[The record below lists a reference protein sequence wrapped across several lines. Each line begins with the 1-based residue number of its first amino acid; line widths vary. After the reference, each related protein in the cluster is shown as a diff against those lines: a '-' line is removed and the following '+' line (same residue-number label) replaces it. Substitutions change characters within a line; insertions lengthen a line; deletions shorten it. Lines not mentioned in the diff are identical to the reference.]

1 LGGKKIRDSQS
12 KCLLD
17 MTNSGIINAGADLPA
32 CIRTSYPVYATKR
45 FEDRLLRQMTDMD
58 ANAIVYSTE
67 NWQYSIDG
75 KDMRARLPRVD
86 ALLRKNY
93 PVLECENKYCI
104 RKQEPTG

>member
-1 LGGKKIRDSQS
+1 
-12 KCLLD
+12 

-45 FEDRLLRQMTDMD
+45 FEYRLLRQMTDMD

-75 KDMRARLPRVD
+75 KDNEGAPSKGRCIVAQKLSCARMR
-86 ALLRKNY
+86 K
-93 PVLECENKYCI
+93 
-104 RKQEPTG
+104 